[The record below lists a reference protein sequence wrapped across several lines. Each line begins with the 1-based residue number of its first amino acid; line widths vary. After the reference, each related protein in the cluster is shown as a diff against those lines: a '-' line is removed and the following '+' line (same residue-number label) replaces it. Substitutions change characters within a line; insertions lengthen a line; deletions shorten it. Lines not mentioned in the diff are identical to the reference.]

1 MTNSFWNKDEEDF
14 RDIPDE
20 VTDGQSAPMPVLN
33 ASNVQRPAPVQRV
46 APQAILEADVDIKF
60 PLDDEE
66 EDYTAILA
74 DANLRIEQG
83 TLYKMIMNHNLFEGL
98 EVDARAV
105 DNVTREIRRF
115 AKERMEIMLGMR
127 QEAVKESIVSS
138 PFNDLEVT
146 ILKRV
151 ASAASK
157 GATESPD
164 ANKTAAVV
172 KSAPKREGL
181 TPIGNPS
188 KPVQKPVPAVSKA
201 PLATKPQTPIVR
213 AKSPVPTKVIN
224 EDDYE
229 PLEKPVS
236 KMTEDEIIKRNQEAS
251 ARQAGKK
258 SVKSSSALAQPSF
271 EQEQMLHDSRSLEH
285 MNPAAVSAIIT
296 ALNSNKKQ

>member
-33 ASNVQRPAPVQRV
+33 ASNVQRPAPVQRA
-46 APQAILEADVDIKF
+46 APQVVLEKDVDIQF

-181 TPIGNPS
+181 TPIGNPP
-188 KPVQKPVPAVSKA
+188 KPAQKPVPATKT
-201 PLATKPQTPIVR
+201 PLATKPQTPIAR
-213 AKSPVPTKVIN
+213 TKAPVPPKVIN
-224 EDDYE
+224 EDNYE

-258 SVKSSSALAQPSF
+258 SVKSTSALAQPSF
-271 EQEQMLHDSRSLEH
+271 EQEQMLHDSRSNEN